1 MNLLDIRTILIGF
14 VASDII
20 CTLVI
25 SSLWLQYRR
34 QTPELWLWT
43 ADFALQTVAI
53 LLIALRGFVPDVLS
67 MVGGNM
73 LGIAGTMLLFIG
85 LERYLDRRGPQ
96 VHNWVML
103 AVFTAVHTYFSTARP
118 VLAARNINLSVAL
131 LFICVQCAWLLLR
144 RVEPRLRPATTFAG
158 IVFSVYTVVSAVR
171 IVQSLVATTGND
183 YLRSGLFDALVLLSY
198 QMLLIALTL
207 SLFAMVNIRL
217 SGALQEDI
225 AQRKYTEEDLRRS
238 EEKFALAFQGNPDA
252 ITLTSIEDGT
262 IFDVNESFSRIVGY
276 SREEALGRT
285 TVDLNLWGDPADRTR
300 FVELL
305 RSQGHPRNVEITF
318 RKKSGEVLAGQISGE
333 VLQLKQ
339 GACVLSIIRD
349 VTDQRMA
356 EKALRE
362 ARSTAESYLSIAA
375 EVILGLDVHGNITL
389 LNDSGHS
396 LLGYAPGE
404 LIGRN
409 WFDTCVPE
417 EARNELQAVYARLMA
432 GEDSDVLTY
441 ENQVMTKSGH
451 KLALLWH
458 NTLLR
463 SPDGRAAGTLSSAED
478 ITERKRA
485 EEALRASEEK
495 FRNMF
500 ELSPLGRSITGIDGT
515 LHVNRA
521 FADMLGY
528 SQEELE
534 TANWRDLTHPE
545 DVEKSTELV
554 TSLLSG
560 TADQMSLVKRYIHKS
575 GRIVWTEVI
584 TFLARDSGGKPR
596 FFLTSI
602 QDITQR
608 RQAEEEL
615 RESETRLRAIL
626 DATPFPIALVDV
638 KDDIINFWSRSAITL
653 FGHTAPT
660 AGEWY
665 AIAYPDPDYRSEA
678 ISRWKTSLE
687 EARLSGQWVNAGE
700 YRVACNDGSARV
712 CELYAA
718 FVSDSLVVTFNDITE
733 RRKLEQEVAHMASFP
748 ARNPYPVLE
757 VGTDGAVRFANAAA
771 MATLERLGLEADA
784 RQFLPGT
791 PDELAVLQSQC
802 EHNPQTQELSLGE
815 ATFLRVVAAPPG
827 ETSLRVYAIDITER
841 KQAEEEVRTL
851 NAELE
856 ERVRRRTAE
865 LEAANKELEAF
876 SYSVSHDLRSPLRSI
891 DGFSQAFLEDYG
903 ATVPPEGRDDL
914 ERVRRATQRMGQ
926 LIDDMLLL
934 ARVTRSQMHVQ
945 KTDMSA
951 LAREVAGE
959 LVHDDP
965 QRDVQIV
972 IEPGMTVTGDPQ
984 LLRIVLVN
992 LLDNAWKFTSKREHA
1007 HVSVGT
1013 VRDPERGSA
1022 FFVHD
1027 DGVGFDPRYTTKLFV
1042 PFQRLHGHDEFPGT
1056 GIGLATVA
1064 RAVRRHGG
1072 DAWATGE
1079 VNQGATFYF
1088 TIPDLHTSI
1097 PVKEEQS

>member
-1 MNLLDIRTILIGF
+1 LNLLDIRTILIGF
-14 VASDII
+14 VASDLI

-25 SSLWLQYRR
+25 GSLWLQHRR
-34 QTPELWLWT
+34 QSPELWLWT

-73 LGIAGTMLLFIG
+73 LGIAGTMLLLIG

-103 AVFTAVHTYFSTARP
+103 AVFTGVHTYFSTARP
-118 VLAARNINLSVAL
+118 ILAARNINLSVAL

-158 IVFSVYTVVSAVR
+158 VVFSVYAAVSAVR
-171 IVQSLVATTGND
+171 IVQSLIVATGND

-198 QMLLIALTL
+198 QMLFISLTL
-207 SLFAMVNIRL
+207 SLFAMVNRRL

-225 AQRKYTEEDLRRS
+225 AQRVRTEEDLRRS

-252 ITLTSIEDGT
+252 ITLTLIEDGT
-262 IFDVNESFSRIVGY
+262 IFDANESFLSIVGY
-276 SREEALGRT
+276 SREEVLGRT
-285 TVDLNLWGDPADRTR
+285 TVDLNFWDDPADRTR

-305 RSQGHPRNVEITF
+305 RSQGSARNIEITF
-318 RKKSGEVLAGQISGE
+318 RKKSGELLVGQISAE

-349 VTDQRMA
+349 VTEQRTA
-356 EKALRE
+356 EAGLRD
-362 ARSTAESYLSIAA
+362 ARSTAERYLNIAA
-375 EVILGLDVHGNITL
+375 EVILGLDVHGNVTL
-389 LNDSGHS
+389 LNDSGHR

-409 WFDTCVPE
+409 WFDACTPE
-417 EARNELQAVYARLMA
+417 EARDVLQAVFARLMA
-432 GEDSDVLTY
+432 GQGSDVLTY
-441 ENQVMTKSGH
+441 ENQVMTKSGG
-451 KLALLWH
+451 KLDLLWH

-463 SPDGRAAGTLSSAED
+463 DPDGHATGALSSAED
-478 ITERKRA
+478 ITKRKRA
-485 EEALRASEEK
+485 DEALRASEEK
-495 FRNMF
+495 FRNVF

-528 SQEELE
+528 SQAELE

-545 DVEKSTELV
+545 DIEKSAELV
-554 TSLLSG
+554 KSLLSG

-608 RQAEEEL
+608 KKMEEEL
-615 RESETRLRAIL
+615 RESEARLRAIL
-626 DATPFPIALVDV
+626 DATPFPVALVDV
-638 KDDIINFWSRSAITL
+638 EDETIGFWSHSALAL
-653 FGHTAPT
+653 FGHTAST
-660 AGEWY
+660 VREWY
-665 AIAYPDPDYRSEA
+665 QIAYPDPDYRSEV
-678 ISRWKTSLE
+678 ISRWKTSLQG
-687 EARLSGQWVNAGE
+687 ARLSGQWVNTGE
-700 YRVACNDGSARV
+700 YRVACSDGSARI

-718 FVSDSLVVTFNDITE
+718 FVSDSIVVTFNDITE

-771 MATLERLGLEADA
+771 MATLERLCLEADA
-784 RQFLPGT
+784 GQFLPGT
-791 PDELAVLQSQC
+791 PDELAVLRSQC
-802 EHNPQTQELSLGE
+802 EQDPQTQELLLGE

-851 NAELE
+851 NADLE

-903 ATVPPEGRDDL
+903 ATVPPEGREDL

-934 ARVTRSQMHVQ
+934 SRVTRSQMHMQ
-945 KTDMSA
+945 KIDMSA
-951 LAREVAGE
+951 LASEVAGE
-959 LVHDDP
+959 LAHDGL

-972 IEPGMTVTGDPQ
+972 IEPGMTAMGDPQ

-1013 VRDPERGSA
+1013 VQDPEHGST
-1022 FFVHD
+1022 FFVRD
-1027 DGVGFDPRYTTKLFV
+1027 DGAGFDPRNTSKLFV
-1042 PFQRLHGHDEFPGT
+1042 PFQRLHSLEEFPGT

-1072 DAWATGE
+1072 DAWATSE
-1079 VNQGATFYF
+1079 VNQGSTFYF

-1097 PVKEEQS
+1097 PAKEEQS